1 MMKRLVMALAG
12 AMIVSAGAV
21 QAQPATETS
30 REDAK
35 WIHVRVDE
43 AEGAKVAINLPIS
56 LVDVA
61 VDMAKEEAL
70 DAEDFELDP
79 NGKVK
84 IEDLR
89 RMWQELKGAGDAEFV
104 NVQDGDEHVRIFRRG
119 DEVHV
124 QVDEDGEQKVRI
136 EMPSSIVDALLSSEG
151 DQLNVEA
158 AARELGRIGEQD
170 VVTINDEGTTVR
182 IWVDSSNTGE

>member
-1 MMKRLVMALAG
+1 MKRLVMALAG